1 MHYLS
6 WLDPVIHSRA
16 SSGVIGPVV
25 FVRANLE
32 LSADH
37 GLLAR
42 IAASALECAARWIAS
57 DVKSLFS
64 QGSPKVGHI
73 SLTVE
78 FANGACAL
86 ISAEAAHS
94 EPAAQLL
101 LVGRNGTL
109 RYDDF
114 PQPDHLREAPAASTA
129 SIAWIEE
136 SLRTGK
142 PVLRRTN

>member
-6 WLDPVIHSRA
+6 WLDPVIASRT

-42 IAASALECAARWIAS
+42 LAAAALESAARWAGS
-57 DVKSLFS
+57 EAKSVYS
-64 QGSPKVGHI
+64 QGSPKDGYI
-73 SLTVE
+73 SITVE

-86 ISAEAAHS
+86 LSAEAAHS

-114 PQPDHLREAPAASTA
+114 PQPDHLREPPAASAA

-136 SLRTGK
+136 AMRAGK
-142 PVLRRTN
+142 PVLRRSN